1 MIYQVPFAY
10 ERYGRLEI
18 EAPENAS
25 RKEVI
30 ELAEQKLER
39 LSLQVMDEMTTYLE
53 DSEEIDYDGII
64 MDEKNNEVD
73 FDALE
78 K

>member
-10 ERYGRLEI
+10 ERYGRLEV

-25 RKEVI
+25 KEELI
-30 ELAEQKLER
+30 ELAEQKLQIM
-39 LSLQVMDEMTTYLE
+39 SLVVMEELTTYLP

-64 MDEKNNEVD
+64 RDENGRDIDEYEP
-73 FDALE
+73 E